1 MHADRSI
8 RSLTSLG
15 GASTSRVLN
24 LVSVAQ
30 TKAQDPEYA
39 SRPFF
44 LSPVINTAILVKHRL
59 RSHEEYLFREP
70 VSVATK
76 IIVPFDITDLKLGG
90 RSVFVDEKGF
100 IDTLKQLGHYPQG
113 GLERD
118 VEVLRLVSRVPS
130 LDPFLLR
137 EYLRANDVF
146 VPNCYL
152 EISAADQIRMYDFA
166 AKDMLSFVKLATG
179 ADVGRSDQLT
189 DRFVSALLADDCSD
203 KLDPLR
209 TVLMLDGK
217 EFREGV
223 FSWRGFLYYK
233 WSLLSFWPDVGAVL
247 KGIQDLKPKGMPTPD
262 DAEYILFARRRI
274 AEAMKLAGSDVGRL
288 LKVYET
294 AYGDL
299 IERGK
304 PKSFRDF
311 LLSAPNLF
319 LELGEKMAAI
329 SHVVSFWKYR
339 FQRKD
344 APRADPDE
352 LVAILQDFE
361 SGFASAVANAG
372 MAASA

>member
-1 MHADRSI
+1 M
-8 RSLTSLG
+8 
-15 GASTSRVLN
+15 
-24 LVSVAQ
+24 SVAQ
-30 TKAQDPEYA
+30 NKAADPEYA
-39 SRPFF
+39 ARPFF
-44 LSPVINTAILVKHRL
+44 LSPVINTSILVKHRL
-59 RSHEEYLFREP
+59 RSHEEYLFRDP

-100 IDTLKQLGHYPQG
+100 VDTLKQLGHYPQG

-118 VEVLRLVSRVPS
+118 AEVLRLVSRVPS

-137 EYLRANDVF
+137 EYLKANDVF

-166 AKDMLSFVKLATG
+166 AKDMLAFVKLATG

-247 KGIQDLKPKGMPTPD
+247 KGIQDLRPKGAPRPD

-274 AEAMKLAGSDVGRL
+274 ADAMKLAGSEVGRI
-288 LKVYET
+288 LKVYEN

-311 LLSAPNLF
+311 LLTAPGLF

-344 APRADPDE
+344 APKAEPDE

-361 SGFASAVANAG
+361 SGFPPPGANTRM
-372 MAASA
+372 MAAGA

>member
-1 MHADRSI
+1 
-8 RSLTSLG
+8 
-15 GASTSRVLN
+15 VLN

-30 TKAQDPEYA
+30 NKGSDPEYA
-39 SRPFF
+39 TRPFF
-44 LSPVINTAILVKHRL
+44 LSSVINTSILVKHRL
-59 RSHEEYLFREP
+59 RPNEEYLFREP
-70 VSVATK
+70 TTVATK

-90 RSVFVDEKGF
+90 RSIFVDEKGF
-100 IDTLKQLGHYPQG
+100 VDALKQLGHYAQG

-118 VEVLRLVSRVPS
+118 AEVLRLVSKVPS

-137 EYLRANDVF
+137 EYLKANDVF

-152 EISAADQIRMYDFA
+152 DISAADQIRMYDFA

-189 DRFVSALLADDCSD
+189 DRFVSALLADDCSE

-233 WSLLSFWPDVGAVL
+233 WSLLKFWPDVGGVL
-247 KGIQDLKPKGMPTPD
+247 KGIQELRPRGAPTPD
-262 DAEYILFARRRI
+262 DAEYILLARKRI
-274 AEAMKLAGSDVGRL
+274 ADSVKFAGTEVGRI
-288 LKVYET
+288 LKVYDT

-311 LLSAPNLF
+311 LLTAPHLF
-319 LELGEKMAAI
+319 LQLGEKMAAI
-329 SHVVSFWKYR
+329 SHIVSFWKFR
-339 FQRKD
+339 FEKKGATKPD
-344 APRADPDE
+344 TDE

-361 SGFASAVANAG
+361 SGLPPPGANSRM
-372 MAASA
+372 MAATA